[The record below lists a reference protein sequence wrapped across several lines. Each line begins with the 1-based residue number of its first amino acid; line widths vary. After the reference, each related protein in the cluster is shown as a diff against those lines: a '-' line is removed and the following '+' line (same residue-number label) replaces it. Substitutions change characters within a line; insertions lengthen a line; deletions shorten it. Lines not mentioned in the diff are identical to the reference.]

1 MRLQFR
7 ISLAAGAVLAIVAST
22 VGGISLANS
31 YGDAVQTIDSQLERM
46 AIEIKTTKPITVTSA
61 LDVLSA
67 NGERPI
73 LAVFDSEGQS
83 TVLSDDMDDTYAGLN
98 KATLFIANDL
108 PQTFFGKS
116 PIRIRSIPIQNE
128 EVIVIGLNLSNVYE
142 IRERQQRQLWTVVL
156 TSALLGWA
164 MIGLLIRPELARI
177 RKLIVSVSEVADGNL
192 SLQIPDVRGRSEV
205 VELSRALKQMLNKL
219 QLAIDSER
227 QSQEKMMIFF
237 GDVSHELRTPL
248 TVIKGYAELLE
259 KTQQSGSE
267 LENRG
272 FVQMRNEI
280 ARMEVLIDDLMLLN
294 ELHMDEYVDSKGEC
308 VILNELINQHLE
320 KLSMLQPERYL
331 ERNLEEIV
339 EVTCERT
346 HIERLFTN
354 LFSNIHRHTP
364 NNAPVA
370 VSLSSSSSHF
380 IITIDDGGP
389 GLPKGT
395 YARGIN
401 HFQRFDKSRSRQTGG
416 SGLGMSIIAALVE
429 KLDGEIEISQSPLG
443 GLQTR
448 ISLPHN

>member
-7 ISLAAGAVLAIVAST
+7 ISLAAGAVIAIVAST

-31 YGDAVQTIDSQLERM
+31 FGDAVQTIDSQLERM
-46 AIEIKTTKPITVTSA
+46 AIEIKTAKPITVTSA

-83 TVLSDDMDDTYAGLN
+83 TVLSDDMDDIFAGLN
-98 KATLFIANDL
+98 KATLFKANDV
-108 PQTFFGKS
+108 PQTFFGKF
-116 PIRIRSIPIQNE
+116 PIRIRSIPSQNE
-128 EVIVIGLNLSNVYE
+128 EVIVIGLNLTNVYE

-192 SLQIPDVRGRSEV
+192 GLQIPDVRGRSEV

-219 QLAIDSER
+219 QLAIDTER

-259 KTQQSGSE
+259 KTQQSGSD

-294 ELHMDEYVDSKGEC
+294 ELHMDEYVDSKREC
-308 VILNELINQHLE
+308 VILNELIDQHLE
-320 KLSMLQPERYL
+320 KLRVLQPERYL
-331 ERNLEEIV
+331 ERNFEEIV

-346 HIERLFTN
+346 HIERLLTN

-370 VSLSSSSSHF
+370 VSLSSSTSHF

-429 KLDGEIEISQSPLG
+429 KLNGEIEISQSPLG
-443 GLQTR
+443 GLQTK
-448 ISLPHN
+448 ISLPRN